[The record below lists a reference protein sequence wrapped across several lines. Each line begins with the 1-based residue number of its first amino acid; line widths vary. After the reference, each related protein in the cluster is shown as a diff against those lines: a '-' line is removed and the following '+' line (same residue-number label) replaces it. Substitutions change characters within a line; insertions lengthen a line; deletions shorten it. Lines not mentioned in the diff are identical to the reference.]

1 MQNLSDKPK
10 GIQYHPL
17 HDPTSPR
24 QVDGTMRKYQQLAL
38 TIITIVSL
46 VAFLFYKHEYERLRY
61 TLEYLDTFGEAPSK
75 GEVIRP
81 QCGYNTHHKV
91 STPPTDWV
99 QVTSDLA
106 VYSSFWD
113 EQNGIG
119 EPQIRTIAAVRKST
133 ETPEDLSCLIWFESE
148 DAPVP
153 GTCSV
158 EFASE
163 RAHGQ
168 TTVEEDIGVLYI
180 LCTAD
185 SKKLMLSKTP
195 YMIQFKVGSSEP
207 SQPVFIHESD
217 SLKSVINK
225 SAVCVL
231 PVESPVA
238 TLKVIEFIS
247 FYNIIG
253 VDKFSIYGLVLTPL
267 ARKLLDKYS
276 DEIGFEYEEKLFSSS
291 QNFKLTRPIVKRIIE
306 LDCIYR
312 HKDTQ
317 ENVLI
322 LDLDQYVMLE
332 LKATL
337 QETLLALKGGNHH
350 YRDVAEFHL
359 TTQKVCLD
367 MEHMRKGTLLLSQ
380 QVRTVGRMKEMGV
393 AVLRPHFL
401 TASSF
406 GIAGGSP
413 PVSQHISAAT
423 VIVHEYSDCASTDN
437 HDDRVHLPTYKKFVD
452 KLEKSLL
459 YRKWIINQ

>member
-1 MQNLSDKPK
+1 MQNLGEKPK
-10 GIQYHPL
+10 CVHNNSI
-17 HDPTSPR
+17 HDTISHR

-38 TIITIVSL
+38 TIVAIVSL

-75 GEVIRP
+75 GEVVRP
-81 QCGYNTHHKV
+81 QCGYNTHHKI

-99 QVTSDLA
+99 QVTSDLE

-113 EQNGIG
+113 DQNGIG
-119 EPQIRTIAAVRKST
+119 EPQIRTIAAVRKSI
-133 ETPEDLSCLIWFESE
+133 EAPSDLGSLIWFESE
-148 DAPVP
+148 GTPVP

-163 RAHGQ
+163 RVHGQ
-168 TTVEEDIGVLYI
+168 NTLEEDIGVLYI

-185 SKKLMLSKTP
+185 DKKLMLSKTP
-195 YMIQFKVGSSEP
+195 YMIQFKVGSAEP
-207 SQPVFIHESD
+207 SQPVFIHESE
-217 SLKSVINK
+217 SLKSIINK
-225 SAVCVL
+225 SAICIL
-231 PVESPVA
+231 PAESPVA

-253 VDKFSIYGLVLTPL
+253 VDKFSIYGPVLTPL

-276 DEIGFEYEEKLFSSS
+276 DEVGIEYEEKLFSSS
-291 QNFKLTRPIVKRIIE
+291 QNFKLTQPVVKRIIE

-312 HKDTQ
+312 HRDTQ

-322 LDLDQYVMLE
+322 LDLNHYVMLE

-337 QETLLALKGGNHH
+337 QETLLALRGGNHH
-350 YRDVAEFHL
+350 HRDVAEFHL

-367 MEHMRKGTLLLSQ
+367 KQHMKKGTLLLSQ

-393 AVLRPHFL
+393 AILRPHFL
-401 TASSF
+401 TASSV
-406 GIAGGSP
+406 GGAGGGP

-423 VIVHEYSDCASTDN
+423 VVVHNYSVCSSTDN
-437 HDDRVHLPTYKKFVD
+437 HDDRLHLPTYKKFVD

-459 YRKWIINQ
+459 YRKWIINH

>member
-1 MQNLSDKPK
+1 MQSLSEKSK
-10 GIQYHPL
+10 CHYSQPL
-17 HDPTSPR
+17 HDPITPR

-38 TIITIVSL
+38 TIVTVVSL

-61 TLEYLDTFGEAPSK
+61 TLEYLDTFGKAPS
-75 GEVIRP
+75 EAEDIRP
-81 QCGYNTHHKV
+81 HCGYNTHHKV
-91 STPPTDWV
+91 STAPTDWV
-99 QVTSDLA
+99 QVTSDLE

-113 EQNGIG
+113 NQNGIG
-119 EPQIRTIAAVRKST
+119 DPKIRSIAAVRKTT
-133 ETPEDLSCLIWFESE
+133 ESPSDLSCLIWFDYEGTP
-148 DAPVP
+148 AP

-163 RAHGQ
+163 RVHGHN
-168 TTVEEDIGVLYI
+168 TVEEDIGVLYL

-207 SQPVFIHESD
+207 SQPVFVHESE

-225 SAVCVL
+225 SAVCLL
-231 PVESPVA
+231 PVENPIS

-253 VDKFSIYGLVLTPL
+253 IDKFTIYGPVLTPL
-267 ARKLLDKYS
+267 ARYLLDKYS
-276 DEIGFEYEEKLFSSS
+276 DEIGIEFEEKLFSSS
-291 QNFKLTRPIVKRIIE
+291 QTFKLTRPVVKRVIE

-312 HKDTQ
+312 HRDTQ

-322 LDLDQYVMLE
+322 LDLDQYVILE

-337 QETLLALKGGNHH
+337 QETLLALKGGSQYH
-350 YRDVAEFHL
+350 RDVAAFHF

-367 MEHMRKGTLLLSQ
+367 MQHMKKGTLRLSQ
-380 QVRTVGRMKEMGV
+380 QVHTVGSMKEMGV
-393 AVLRPHFL
+393 AVLRPHLL
-401 TASSF
+401 TASA
-406 GIAGGSP
+406 IGGP
-413 PVSQHISAAT
+413 PNNQHISAAT
-423 VIVHEYSDCASTDN
+423 AVIHQYSVCSSTDN
-437 HDDRVHLPTYKKFVD
+437 HNERRHLPTQKKFVD

-459 YRKWIINQ
+459 YRKWIIN